1 MPRHLHLL
9 TRCTIVSM
17 GGLLLTGCASRHAG
31 STTASLD
38 PIIVFQPPS
47 PEALAAI
54 THPDLRNELLTMAD
68 EDQFARRGIR
78 SNRRGGSVERLHDVD
93 RRNTLRLKELVG
105 TYGWPTRSMV
115 ADDGAQ
121 AAWLLVQ
128 HADHDVA
135 WQRQCLATLKPL
147 LETKE
152 AFAGN
157 VAYLTDR
164 VLVNE
169 GKPQTYGSQF
179 HMVDGRQQPRPMQDP
194 DNVDARRK
202 EMGLSTLEQYR
213 KLMRT

>member
-1 MPRHLHLL
+1 MPRTMHYLANGIVIVA
-9 TRCTIVSM
+9 CT
-17 GGLLLTGCASRHAG
+17 LLLTGCATRHAG
-31 STTASLD
+31 PSVASLE
-38 PIIVFQPPS
+38 PMLVFQPPS
-47 PEALAAI
+47 AEALAAI
-54 THPDLRNELLTMAD
+54 THPDMREELLAMVE
-68 EDQFARRGIR
+68 EDQLARRGIR
-78 SNRRGGSVERLHDVD
+78 SDRGGDTIAQLQDID
-93 RRNTLRLKELVG
+93 RRNTERLKEMVE

-115 ADDGAQ
+115 GDDGAQ

-135 WQRQCLATLKPL
+135 WQRECLATLEPL

-169 GKPQTYGSQF
+169 GKPQIYGSQF

-194 DNVDARRK
+194 DNVDARRE
-202 EMGLSTLEQYR
+202 EMGLSTMEEYR